1 VRVALASIGVIWETL
16 MAAMPDH
23 SSNPSFRPGA
33 VVGTTLREH
42 VLHGMHAAPGATGE
56 FTSLL
61 NHISLAIR
69 IINSRVRSAGLAGL
83 LGYTGETNV
92 QGEAVQLLD
101 QFSNDVLLNVLERSG
116 HCGVVAS
123 EELDEAILAKNHG
136 KYVALFDP
144 LDGSSNIDTN
154 VGIGTI
160 FAILRRSD
168 PKLSLPS
175 LADALRPGREIV
187 AAGYVLYGP
196 STIFVLSTGQG
207 AHGFTLDP
215 MIGEF
220 FLSQPNIKCPS
231 RGSCFS
237 VNEGN
242 YSRWSPEIQKWA
254 RWIKGDGPPSGE
266 TDGFK
271 TPYGARY
278 VGSLVADAHRTLVK
292 GGIFAYPADTKSTN
306 GKLRLLYE
314 ANPMAFLFEQA
325 GGGATNGKER
335 ILDIVPSELH
345 QRTPLIVGSIDDV
358 AAFRQFMLGER

>member
-1 VRVALASIGVIWETL
+1 
-16 MAAMPDH
+16 MAE
-23 SSNPSFRPGA
+23 NTPSAFRPPPL
-33 VVGTTLREH
+33 VGTTLREH

-69 IINSRVRSAGLAGL
+69 IINSRVRAAGLAGL

-92 QGEAVQLLD
+92 QGEAVQKLD
-101 QFSNDVLLNVLERSG
+101 AFSNDVLLNVLQRSG
-116 HCGVVAS
+116 HCGVIAS
-123 EELDEAILAKNHG
+123 EEVDEAILEHNHG

-168 PKLSLPS
+168 PKLSPPTVS
-175 LADALRPGREIV
+175 DALRPGREIV

-207 AHGFTLDP
+207 AHAFTLDP
-215 MIGEF
+215 SIGEF

-231 RGSCFS
+231 RGTCYS

-242 YSRWSPEIQKWA
+242 YSRWTPEIQNWA
-254 RWIKGDGPPSGE
+254 RWIKGDGAPSGDP
-266 TDGFK
+266 TAFA
-271 TPYGARY
+271 TPYGSRY

-292 GGIFAYPADTKSTN
+292 GGIFAYPADKKSKN

-325 GGGATNGKER
+325 GGSATNGVDR
-335 ILDIVPSELH
+335 ILDIVPAEIH
-345 QRTPLIVGSIDDV
+345 QRTPLVIGSKDDV
-358 AAFRQFMLGER
+358 SAFRQFVVGERR

>member
-1 VRVALASIGVIWETL
+1 MAETSSI
-16 MAAMPDH
+16 
-23 SSNPSFRPGA
+23 PSFRPAA

-42 VLHGMHAAPGATGE
+42 VLSGMHAAPGATGE

-69 IINSRVRSAGLAGL
+69 IINSRVRAAGLAGL
-83 LGYTGETNV
+83 LGYTGDTNV
-92 QGEAVQLLD
+92 QGEDVQKLD
-101 QFSNDVLLNVLERSG
+101 AFSNEVMLNVLERSG
-116 HCGVVAS
+116 HCGVIGS
-123 EELDEAILAKNHG
+123 EEVEDAIIGQNHG

-168 PKLSLPS
+168 PKLSRPV

-196 STIFVLSTGQG
+196 STVFVLSTGHG

-215 MIGEF
+215 SIGEF
-220 FLSQPNIKCPS
+220 FLSQPDIRCPT

-242 YSRWSPEIQKWA
+242 MSRWTPEIQRWS
-254 RWIKGDGPPSGE
+254 RWIKGE
-266 TDGFK
+266 TPETKPAIEGTEPFK

-278 VGSLVADAHRTLVK
+278 VGSLVADAHRTLMK
-292 GGIFAYPADTKSTN
+292 GGIFAYPADSKSKN

-325 GGGATNGKER
+325 GGAATNGRDR
-335 ILDIVPSELH
+335 ILDMMPEGLH
-345 QRTPLIVGSIDDV
+345 QRTPLVIGSKDDV
-358 AAFRQFMLGER
+358 AMFRQFACGERT

>member
-1 VRVALASIGVIWETL
+1 
-16 MAAMPDH
+16 MAEH
-23 SSNPSFRPGA
+23 SSLSSVRPPP

-61 NHISLAIR
+61 NHISLALR

-92 QGEAVQLLD
+92 QGEEVQKLD
-101 QFSNDVLLNVLERSG
+101 AFSNDVMLNVLQRSG
-116 HCGVVAS
+116 HCGVIGS
-123 EELDEAILAKNHG
+123 EEIDEALLEHNHG

-168 PKLSLPS
+168 PKLSPPALG
-175 LADALRPGREIV
+175 DALRPGREIV

-215 MIGEF
+215 SIGEF
-220 FLSQPNIKCPS
+220 FLSQPDIKCPP
-231 RGSCFS
+231 RGSCYS
-237 VNEGN
+237 VNESN
-242 YSRWSPEIQKWA
+242 YSRWTPEIQKWA
-254 RWIKGDGPPSGE
+254 QWIKGNGTVAENDP
-266 TDGFK
+266 K
-271 TPYGARY
+271 LPYGARY
-278 VGSLVADAHRTLVK
+278 VGSLVADAHRTLIK
-292 GGIFAYPADTKSTN
+292 GGIFAYPADSKSKN

-325 GGGATNGKER
+325 GGGATNGKDR
-335 ILDIVPSELH
+335 ILDIMPTELH
-345 QRTPLIVGSIDDV
+345 QRTPLVIGSKDDV
-358 AAFRQFMLGER
+358 ATFRQFALGERG

>member
-1 VRVALASIGVIWETL
+1 
-16 MAAMPDH
+16 MPDH
-23 SSNPSFRPGA
+23 SSIPAVRPPA

-69 IINSRVRSAGLAGL
+69 IINSRVRAAGLAGL

-92 QGEAVQLLD
+92 QGEEVQKLD
-101 QFSNDVLLNVLERSG
+101 AFSNEVLLNVLQRSG
-116 HCGVVAS
+116 HCGVIAS
-123 EELDEAILAKNHG
+123 EELDEAILENNHG

-168 PKLSLPS
+168 PKLSPPA

-196 STIFVLSTGQG
+196 STLFVLSTGHG

-215 MIGEF
+215 AIGEF
-220 FLSQPNIKCPS
+220 FLSQPDIKCPA
-231 RGSCFS
+231 RGSCYS

-242 YSRWSPEIQKWA
+242 YSRWTPEIQSWA
-254 RWIKGDGPPSGE
+254 RWIKGESRADKAPAG
-266 TDGFK
+266 DDLK
-271 TPYGARY
+271 VPYGHRY
-278 VGSLVADAHRTLVK
+278 VGSLVADAHRTLLK
-292 GGIFAYPADTKSTN
+292 GGIFAYPADSKSKN

-325 GGGATNGKER
+325 GGGATNGKDR
-335 ILDIVPSELH
+335 ILDIMPTELH
-345 QRTPLIVGSIDDV
+345 QRTPLVIGSKDDV
-358 AAFRQFMLGER
+358 AAFRQFMIGERG

>member
-1 VRVALASIGVIWETL
+1 MAESSSI
-16 MAAMPDH
+16 
-23 SSNPSFRPGA
+23 PSLRPAA

-69 IINSRVRSAGLAGL
+69 IINSRVRAAGLADL

-92 QGEAVQLLD
+92 QGEEVQKLD
-101 QFSNDVLLNVLERSG
+101 AYANEVLLNVLERSG

-123 EELDEAILAKNHG
+123 EELDEALLAPNHG
-136 KYVALFDP
+136 KYVVLFDP

-160 FAILRRSD
+160 FAILRRSE
-168 PKLSLPS
+168 PKLSRPTV
-175 LADALRPGREIV
+175 ADALRPGREIV

-196 STIFVLSTGQG
+196 STVFVFSTGHG

-215 MIGEF
+215 SIGEF
-220 FLSQPNIKCPS
+220 FLSQPDIRVPS
-231 RGSCFS
+231 RGNCYST
-237 VNEGN
+237 NEGN
-242 YSRWSPEIQKWA
+242 FARWSPEIQAWA
-254 RWIKGDGPPSGE
+254 RWIKGRTPVGTNPDGSEP
-266 TDGFK
+266 FK

-278 VGSLVADAHRTLVK
+278 VGSLVADAHRTLLK
-292 GGIFAYPADTKSTN
+292 GGIFSYPADTKSKN

-325 GGGATNGKER
+325 GGAATNGKDR
-335 ILDIVPSELH
+335 ILDIMPTELH
-345 QRTPLIVGSIDDV
+345 QRVPLVLGSREDVG
-358 AAFRQFMLGER
+358 AFREFFTGERK

>member
-1 VRVALASIGVIWETL
+1 
-16 MAAMPDH
+16 MPDH
-23 SSNPSFRPGA
+23 PSVPPMRA
-33 VVGTTLREH
+33 NTLVGTTLREH

-69 IINSRVRSAGLAGL
+69 IINSRVRAAGLAGL

-92 QGEAVQLLD
+92 QGEQVQLLD
-101 QFSNDVLLNVLERSG
+101 AFANEVLLNVLERSG
-116 HCGVVAS
+116 HCGVIAS
-123 EELDEAILAKNHG
+123 EELDEAILQQNHA

-175 LADALRPGREIV
+175 VADALRPGREIV

-215 MIGEF
+215 SIGEF
-220 FLSQPNIKCPS
+220 FLSQPDIKCPQ
-231 RGSCFS
+231 RGSCYS

-242 YSRWSPEIQKWA
+242 YTRWTPQIQ
-254 RWIKGDGPPSGE
+254 RWVRHIKGDPPSSEG
-266 TDGFK
+266 

-278 VGSLVADAHRTLVK
+278 VGSLVADAHRTLIK

-325 GGGATNGKER
+325 GGAATDGQTR
-335 ILDIVPSELH
+335 ILDIVPTEIH
-345 QRTPLIVGSIDDV
+345 QRTPLIVGSKDDV
-358 AAFRQFMLGER
+358 GTFRQFLAGERS